1 MHAERWFPPR
11 NPIQTEEMVPSD
23 EFVSFPSSHGGGTK
37 LTTSQFVRIVT
48 IYLRIGDV
56 YSSNSPTDF
65 QNTDSRQILKEI
77 ELFEPHGLKFE

>member
-1 MHAERWFPPR
+1 MHAERGFPPR

-23 EFVSFPSSHGGGTK
+23 EFVSFPSSHGGGKK

-56 YSSNSPTDF
+56 YA
-65 QNTDSRQILKEI
+65 
-77 ELFEPHGLKFE
+77 